1 MIVIFNVFSA
11 KKPTFDP
18 TSGPFYLFKNSQG
31 VLKCEPEAAPP
42 PTFEWYRKGSK
53 ITTGGRYTVQKD
65 GVLLINDVTD
75 DDAGDYRCVAE
86 NFLDKAEYNGVATV
100 YGKKNSILHS
110 AVGPCFRGNCA
121 RFHLRAG
128 EWYAFGG
135 WITYKCSQSILNSNE
150 GCKKPFYTRIGRK
163 KGFFL
168 F

>member
-42 PTFEWYRKGSK
+42 PTFKWYRNGAE
-53 ITTGGRYTVQKD
+53 IFTGGRYTVQKD

-75 DDAGDYRCVAE
+75 DDAGGYRCVAK
-86 NFLDKAEYNGVATV
+86 NFLAEAEYNGVATV
-100 YGKKNSILHS
+100 YGKKKQYTTQCRRTALDYRPTNYTCIK
-110 AVGPCFRGNCA
+110 PCFRGNCA
-121 RFHLRAG
+121 RFHLRVG

-135 WITYKCSQSILNSNE
+135 
-150 GCKKPFYTRIGRK
+150 
-163 KGFFL
+163 
-168 F
+168 